1 MYGDGFSARSARYTS
16 TGRALNGTLRRWLS
30 TTWKMSPARMY
41 SLDLST
47 AAMKP
52 SRVKPETKSFS
63 SSTSRVIGTG

>member
-41 SLDLST
+41 SFDCST
-47 AAMKP
+47 AAMNP
-52 SRVKPETKSFS
+52 SWVKPDTKWLS
-63 SSTSRVIGTG
+63 SSTSRVIGAG